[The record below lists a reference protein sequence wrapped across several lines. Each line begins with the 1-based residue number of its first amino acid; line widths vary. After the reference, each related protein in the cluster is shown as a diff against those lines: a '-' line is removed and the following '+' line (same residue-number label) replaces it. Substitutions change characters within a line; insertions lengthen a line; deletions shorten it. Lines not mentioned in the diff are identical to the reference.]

1 MGSRRRPVAEL
12 ALVEKVSASYAGR
25 AAPHFKGRSVC
36 LSASVFQGA
45 AFPMSE
51 SGWGDE
57 AV

>member
-1 MGSRRRPVAEL
+1 MGSLRGPVAGL
-12 ALVEKVSASYAGR
+12 ALVGQVSASDAGR
-25 AAPHFKGRSVC
+25 AAPHFKGRFVC
-36 LSASVFQGA
+36 LSASAFQGA